1 MDELKKLA
9 RAWKLHE
16 RRNFWKTHTEKDV
29 MVDALLQH
37 LIETGRLL
45 FHSYLLIPWLTYLFG
60 SREGKR

>member
-45 FHSYLLIPWLTYLFG
+45 FHSYLLIPWLI
-60 SREGKR
+60 

>member
-16 RRNFWKTHTEKDV
+16 RRNFWKTHTEKVV

-37 LIETGRLL
+37 LIETGRIL
-45 FHSYLLIPWLTYLFG
+45 FFMIHLII
-60 SREGKR
+60 S

>member
-29 MVDALLQH
+29 MVEALLQH
-37 LIETGRLL
+37 LIETGKLL
-45 FHSYLLIPWLTYLFG
+45 THSFNAYLLTT
-60 SREGKR
+60 